1 MAHYAARKS
10 GRPPMMSNSSTRS
23 AWLAVLVVL
32 VTACGQKPAPA
43 PQSKPVAK
51 PEGSAAWTEFANEFI
66 ENYFVVQPFFAVS
79 AGRHEFDGKM
89 PDLSAEG
96 IKKDDRVAEARARA
110 GGSPGCGNAVGD
122 AAHRAGAPD
131 QRHRH
136 RAFLDGSRAVPR
148 QQPRL
153 VHRQSRSQRVS
164 SAASTPRSRS
174 AWPGTSV
181 TRERYRALPRTSA
194 ATCGRRCRRATSSVA
209 SQASAATPSSIATT
223 CRRSSRR

>member
-10 GRPPMMSNSSTRS
+10 GSPPMMSISSSRS
-23 AWLAVLVVL
+23 AWLAVLVVF
-32 VTACGQKPAPA
+32 VDGVRPEAGASPAP
-43 PQSKPVAK
+43 KPVAK
-51 PEGSAAWTEFANEFI
+51 PEGNAAWTEFANEFI
-66 ENYFVVQPFFAVS
+66 ENYFVVQPFFAVN

-96 IKKDDRVAEARARA
+96 IKKDDRVAEARPRA
-110 GGSPGCGNAVGD
+110 GGSAGCGNAVGD
-122 AAHRAGAPD
+122 AAHRARAPD

-153 VHRQSRSQRVS
+153 VHRQSRSERVS
-164 SAASTPRSRS
+164 QPRVRARSRS

-181 TRERYRALPRTSA
+181 TRERYPASPRTSA